1 MLQKRIQD
9 VSRSL
14 CHLVQDHG
22 SEIHLSHLHLYSALL
37 VITDHFTKYAVAVPT
52 RNTTARTTAEA
63 FYHHFIVHYGTPK
76 QIHSDQ
82 GANFM
87 SNIIKELCNILGI
100 KRSRTTPYHPMGNGQ
115 CERLNR
121 TILSILGT
129 LKPDQKKDWKNYIN
143 PLVHAYNCTRH
154 DTTGI
159 SPYALM
165 FGREPRL
172 PIDFAF
178 NIEQP
183 TERNKPMSKYIE
195 NLKKKLQ
202 HSYDLARKMTR
213 KSQDRQKQNYDTK
226 VKGATLQPYDRVL
239 VKIVA
244 FDGRH
249 KIADK
254 WEEDIYVIVSQP
266 NSDIPVFKVRKE
278 NETGRDRVLHRNLLL
293 PVGSVESD
301 DSQPQPIRM
310 PRRKR
315 QLPQLPVQGPIR
327 RPDPSL
333 VSDDKDEEDSEPDTS
348 IHIVIRERPVDRV
361 GDTTNDAAAAE
372 PGNDVDAPVQN
383 ESRGQSDSASG
394 STTDNRDEAEEIEIL
409 EDLGLE
415 TIEMI

>member
-1 MLQKRIQD
+1 
-9 VSRSL
+9 
-14 CHLVQDHG
+14 
-22 SEIHLSHLHLYSALL
+22 
-37 VITDHFTKYAVAVPT
+37 
-52 RNTTARTTAEA
+52 
-63 FYHHFIVHYGTPK
+63 
-76 QIHSDQ
+76 
-82 GANFM
+82 
-87 SNIIKELCNILGI
+87 
-100 KRSRTTPYHPMGNGQ
+100 MGNGQ

-129 LKPDQKKDWKNYIN
+129 LKPDQKKDWKKYIN

-172 PIDFAF
+172 PIYFAF

-183 TERNKPMSKYIE
+183 TERNQPMSRYIE

-213 KSQDRQKQNYDTK
+213 KSQERQKHNYDTK
-226 VKGATLQPYDRVL
+226 VKGATLQHYDRVL

-278 NETGRDRVLHRNLLL
+278 NGTGRDRVLHRNLLL

-301 DSQPQPIRM
+301 DNQPQPNRM

-315 QLPQLPVQGPIR
+315 QLPTLPVQGPIR
-327 RPDPSL
+327 GPDPSL
-333 VSDDKDEEDSEPDTS
+333 VSDDKEEEDSEPDTS
-348 IHIVIRERPVDRV
+348 IRIVIRERPVDRV

-372 PGNDVDAPVQN
+372 PGNDVDAQMQN
-383 ESRGQSDSASG
+383 ESRGQSYSASG
-394 STTDNRDEAEEIEIL
+394 STTDNMDVQNRDEDVISEFQNQGPEQDGTNSDLNPGSTSEALDSNLDLADESGDQDQELSTHSTPPGTRKSVRTKSKPAWMTSGDYVYHTQNPDWKLRAEYLKELVSTNIL
-409 EDLGLE
+409 QGVDKSSVSHAFLQLVTGKPD
-415 TIEMI
+415 